1 MNRVDRRKVDRRLVL
16 WDAESVA
23 DLHRTV
29 KEARDAVRSILWIGS
44 GGLAQAL
51 ASEIPQTGVARRVCP
66 AEGIVVL
73 FVGSDHSVTKRQI
86 EALHGAAKVCEI
98 QIEDFSGIPAE
109 TQFVVLKVHRELT
122 TVDQIRLAMTLLRPH
137 GIACCVLTGGD
148 TAAMV
153 CRALEVRSL
162 RLVEE
167 FAPGLPEGIAMG
179 GALDQ
184 IPVILKSG
192 GFGKDDVL
200 CGLSERL
207 MNRKEPV

>member
-1 MNRVDRRKVDRRLVL
+1 MK
-16 WDAESVA
+16 
-23 DLHRTV
+23 
-29 KEARDAVRSILWIGS
+29 
-44 GGLAQAL
+44 
-51 ASEIPQTGVARRVCP
+51 
-66 AEGIVVL
+66 
-73 FVGSDHSVTKRQI
+73 
-86 EALHGAAKVCEI
+86 
-98 QIEDFSGIPAE
+98 
-109 TQFVVLKVHRELT
+109 
-122 TVDQIRLAMTLLRPH
+122 LLRPH
-137 GIACCVLTGGD
+137 EIACCVLTGGD
-148 TAAMV
+148 TASMV
-153 CRALEVRSL
+153 CRSLEVRSL